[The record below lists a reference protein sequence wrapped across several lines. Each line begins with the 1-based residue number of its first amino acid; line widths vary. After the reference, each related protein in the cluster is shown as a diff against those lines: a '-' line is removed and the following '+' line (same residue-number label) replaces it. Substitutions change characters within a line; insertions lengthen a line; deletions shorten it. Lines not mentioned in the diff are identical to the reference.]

1 MSRVEVLNQIL
12 RSLQTASADIEASAL
27 ISEDGLMIAS
37 ALPAHM
43 DETQISGMTATLSR
57 LGARAASEL
66 QRGQVQEVI
75 VRGELGYAVMM
86 SATSGTLLLCV
97 SNQRAKLGLIFF
109 DMRRTIDALG
119 QVL

>member
-1 MSRVEVLNQIL
+1 M
-12 RSLQTASADIEASAL
+12 
-27 ISEDGLMIAS
+27 
-37 ALPAHM
+37 
-43 DETQISGMTATLSR
+43 
-57 LGARAASEL
+57 
-66 QRGQVQEVI
+66 QEVI

-109 DMRRTIDALG
+109 DMRRTIDELG